1 LMLKKG
7 HLKIVKLKPN
17 YENMKV
23 PSDLALCSNKIFV
36 TSNTAI
42 KIPDVDAPR
51 RRRRAKSRAFKTS
64 RDIYRSTNNTES
76 FFSDWSSSNVSRT
89 IDLSIESVS
98 KSNGAVRSRLAQVPK
113 GHEGTLE
120 CDYFSLEPLDTHRGS
135 CADQN
140 EEAGYTPRSSSV
152 SLADMDSR
160 LNLSTSQTQSKSVK
174 IYSDWSDELQSI
186 EGDYDTLPPY
196 HEIVP
201 QMFYRFCGIS
211 NGSNSRWL
219 QSKDDFR
226 ELLKC
231 LGMKDFMWDFLVWFP
246 KAAAT
251 KSNCGYIS
259 LKMFSELFSGKFA
272 QTFLEERWEYGT
284 LCSAILTMNSLDK
297 KKLNR
302 IEFPQFLRLY
312 RGLYDSEVSVG
323 NVSAVFNKYDKDRTG
338 ILTIVDIF
346 NFCCDEDLGL
356 E

>member
-1 LMLKKG
+1 MRS
-7 HLKIVKLKPN
+7 
-17 YENMKV
+17 MKV
-23 PSDLALCSNKIFV
+23 PSDLALEINKDFV
-36 TSNTAI
+36 TGNTAI

-51 RRRRAKSRAFKTS
+51 RRRRAKSRAFRTS
-64 RDIYRSTNNTES
+64 RDIYRSINNTES
-76 FFSDWSSSNVSRT
+76 IFSDWSSSNVSRS

-98 KSNGAVRSRLAQVPK
+98 KSNGAGRSRLAQVPG

-120 CDYFSLEPLDTHRGS
+120 CDYFSLEPLVTHRGT
-135 CADQN
+135 CVDQN
-140 EEAGYTPRSSSV
+140 EEVASSPRSCSLP
-152 SLADMDSR
+152 LADIDSR
-160 LNLSTSQTQSKSVK
+160 PNLGTSQTPSKSVQN
-174 IYSDWSDELQSI
+174 YSDWSDELQST
-186 EGDYDTLPPY
+186 EDDYDTLPPY

-211 NGSNSRWL
+211 HGSNSRQL
-219 QSKDDFR
+219 QSNDDFR
-226 ELLKC
+226 QLLKC
-231 LGMKDFMWDFLVWFP
+231 LGMKDFIWDFLGWFP

-259 LKMFSELFSGKFA
+259 LKMFTDLFSGKFA

-284 LCSAILTMNSLDK
+284 LCSAILTMNCLDK
-297 KKLNR
+297 KKLNC

-312 RGLYDSEVSVG
+312 RGLYESEISVG

-346 NFCCDEDLGL
+346 NFCCDEDLSL